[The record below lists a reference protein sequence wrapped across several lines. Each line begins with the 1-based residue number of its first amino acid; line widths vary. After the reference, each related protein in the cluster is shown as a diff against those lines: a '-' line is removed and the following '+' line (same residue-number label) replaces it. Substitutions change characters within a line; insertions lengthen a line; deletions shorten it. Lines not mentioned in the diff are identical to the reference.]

1 MREEL
6 SPLHLCYLICSLT
19 IRYIIHQVTCN
30 IDPRIEEETMIYLL
44 AVIAFLITFILVPL
58 LIPTLKRMKFGQSI
72 REEGPQSHMKKTGT
86 PTMGGLTFL
95 ISIVVTTILGIIFT
109 DYSAELTLM
118 LFVTIGFGLIGFIDD
133 YIIVVKKNNQ
143 GLTSLQKFLA
153 QIAIA
158 VIFFFFS
165 YVFNSG
171 DMSVGIHIPFT
182 ETEIPLSFFYVIFL
196 VFWQVGFSNA
206 VNLTDGLDGLATGLS
221 IIGFIMYAI
230 MAFILDQ
237 PAVGFFCIIMICALA
252 GFLPFNLNPAKVFMG
267 DTGSLAL
274 GGIFATVSVLL
285 NAEIS
290 LLFVGFVFVIET
302 LSVMMQVA
310 SYKLTGKRIFK
321 MSPLH
326 HHFEL
331 CGWNEKK
338 VTTVFWTVGLI
349 TGLIGLW
356 IGVH

>member
-1 MREEL
+1 M
-6 SPLHLCYLICSLT
+6 
-19 IRYIIHQVTCN
+19 V
-30 IDPRIEEETMIYLL
+30 YLL
-44 AVIAFLITFILVPL
+44 AISAFLITFILVPL

-95 ISIVVTTILGIIFT
+95 ISIIVTTIVGIIFT
-109 DYSAELTLM
+109 DYQNELILL

-143 GLTSLQKFLA
+143 GLTSKQKFLA

-158 VIFFFFS
+158 VIFFILSYAFNLADFS
-165 YVFNSG
+165 T
-171 DMSVGIHIPFT
+171 GIHIPFT
-182 ETEIPLSFFYVIFL
+182 HFDLPLSVVYVIFII
-196 VFWQVGFSNA
+196 FWQVGFSNA

-221 IIGFIMYAI
+221 IIGFVMYAI
-230 MAFILDQ
+230 MAFLLGQAAIG
-237 PAVGFFCIIMICALA
+237 VFCIIMICALA

-274 GGIFATVSVLL
+274 GGIFATISILL

-290 LLFVGFVFVIET
+290 LLFIGLVFVAET
-302 LSVMMQVA
+302 LSVMMQVT
-310 SYKLTGKRIFK
+310 SYKLTGRRIFR

-331 CGWNEKK
+331 CGWNERK
-338 VTTVFWTVGLI
+338 VVTVFWTVGLVA
-349 TGLIGLW
+349 GLIGLW

>member
-1 MREEL
+1 M
-6 SPLHLCYLICSLT
+6 
-19 IRYIIHQVTCN
+19 V
-30 IDPRIEEETMIYLL
+30 YLL
-44 AVIAFLITFILVPL
+44 AIIALLISLILVPL

-72 REEGPQSHMKKTGT
+72 REEGPRSHMKKTGT

-95 ISIVVTTILGIIFT
+95 ISIIVTAVLAIIFM
-109 DYSAELTLM
+109 DNSNPIILL

-133 YIIVVKKNNQ
+133 YIIVVKKDNE
-143 GLTSLQKFLA
+143 GLTSKQKFLA
-153 QIAIA
+153 QIVIA
-158 VIFFFFS
+158 VIFFILSQVFQLANFS
-165 YVFNSG
+165 T
-171 DMSVGIHIPFT
+171 GIHIPFT
-182 ETEIPLSFFYVIFL
+182 NVDLQLSIVYVIFII
-196 VFWQVGFSNA
+196 FWQVGFSNA

-221 IIGFIMYAI
+221 IIGFVMYAI
-230 MAFILDQ
+230 MSFVHGANSI
-237 PAVGFFCIIMICALA
+237 GIFCVIMIFALL

-274 GGIFATVSVLL
+274 GGIFATISIML
-285 NAEIS
+285 NEELS
-290 LLFVGFVFVIET
+290 LIFIGFVFVAET
-302 LSVMMQVA
+302 LSVMIQVT

-331 CGWNEKK
+331 VGWDERK

>member
-1 MREEL
+1 MG
-6 SPLHLCYLICSLT
+6 LISA
-19 IRYIIHQVTCN
+19 I
-30 IDPRIEEETMIYLL
+30 
-44 AVIAFLITFILVPL
+44 IAFVITAVLVPI

-95 ISIVVTTILGIIFT
+95 IGAIVTTIIASIFVEPA
-109 DYSAELTLM
+109 SPLLLL

-143 GLTSLQKFLA
+143 GLTSKQKFLA

-158 VIFFFFS
+158 VIFFIVAKGFNAFDFS
-165 YVFNSG
+165 T
-171 DMSVGIHIPFT
+171 DIHLPFT
-182 ETEIPLSFFYVIFL
+182 DVSIPLSFGYVLFI

-221 IIGFIMYAI
+221 MIGFTMYAI
-230 MAFILDQ
+230 MSFTLEQ
-237 PAVGFFCIIMICALA
+237 PAVGVFCIIMVAALA
-252 GFLPFNLNPAKVFMG
+252 GFLPYNINPAKVFMG

-274 GGIFATVSVLL
+274 GGIFATISIML
-285 NAEIS
+285 NQEIS
-290 LLFVGFVFVIET
+290 LLFIGLVFVLET
-302 LSVMMQVA
+302 LSVMIQVT
-310 SYKLTGKRIFK
+310 SFKLTGKRVFK

-331 CGWNEKK
+331 VGWSEWK
-338 VTTVFWTVGLI
+338 VVTVFWSVGLI

-356 IGVH
+356 MGVN